1 MKMYMAVTVGEDGN
15 LKVVAE
21 GDERSEV
28 RAELRKVAIDGAVYN
43 EIKVIGKPISLKTRT
58 VTALSVVSEESAE
71 DTAEDTAEGGFGD
84 Q

>member
-58 VTALSVVSEESAE
+58 VTALSAVPEKSAE